1 MEYELTDHVKERYA
15 ERIQGKQDK
24 ADARAFIA
32 RHETKIYEDIE
43 KMIEHGTVIYEG
55 SVMRI
60 KETSY
65 GRFILCNDW
74 LIVVNPQNKKVVT
87 LYRIDLGAGDEIN
100 KMYIQTM
107 VEKLEK
113 ARIRVAEKVNV
124 IKQIEESYNRAIQEN
139 TELIQDYK
147 KKIKSLEDQNEA
159 LSKLLL
165 EERTNISIAEEEMRD
180 IISVFTSGTKF

>member
-1 MEYELTDHVKERYA
+1 
-15 ERIQGKQDK
+15 
-24 ADARAFIA
+24 
-32 RHETKIYEDIE
+32 
-43 KMIEHGTVIYEG
+43 
-55 SVMRI
+55 
-60 KETSY
+60 
-65 GRFILCNDW
+65 
-74 LIVVNPQNKKVVT
+74 
-87 LYRIDLGAGDEIN
+87 
-100 KMYIQTM
+100 MYIQTM